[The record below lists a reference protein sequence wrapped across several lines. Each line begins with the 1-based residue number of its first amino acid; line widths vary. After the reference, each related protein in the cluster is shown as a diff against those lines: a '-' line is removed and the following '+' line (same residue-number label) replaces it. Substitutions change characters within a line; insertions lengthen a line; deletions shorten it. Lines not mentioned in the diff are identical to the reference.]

1 MSAECFRGWWRRV
14 RSGDI
19 HQAINQCY
27 DIGKSQPLSFFE
39 IQLTHLQVLLTATI
53 VSFAIKDWIEA
64 GVLVAVIV
72 LNVSIGFFQERSAEK
87 KMNALRELSSP
98 SASVLRDGKIDVI
111 PSAEVV
117 PGDVVIL
124 KTGDTVPADLRVFE
138 AMNLNC
144 DEKSLTGESEPVEK
158 RIENDIDVP
167 GLNKRATEEGEVGI
181 GDRTN
186 MAYST
191 TIVTKGRGKQ

>member
-1 MSAECFRGWWRRV
+1 M
-14 RSGDI
+14 
-19 HQAINQCY
+19 
-27 DIGKSQPLSFFE
+27 
-39 IQLTHLQVLLTATI
+39 LLTATI